1 MSSFYNPYSPKVQWG
16 QGIQDMMNQI
26 MQIMMLKKMMGGGQ
40 GGPTQSMG
48 QTPMPGNAL
57 GSASMGSGAGLM
69 GGAPS
74 AMQGQSYPGAM
85 GGGQGQQIDPQIMAL
100 IQKLMSGGGMG
111 RM

>member
-1 MSSFYNPYSPKVQWG
+1 MSFYNPYSPKPQIG

-40 GGPTQSMG
+40 GQTQSLG

-69 GGAPS
+69 GAAPPS
-74 AMQGQSYPGAM
+74 MQGPSYPGGM
-85 GGGQGQQIDPQIMAL
+85 GGGQGQQIDPNIMAM